1 MAKAKS
7 RRAAVRVKR
16 KASAAKR
23 AASQAAARAPGR
35 STKPSAKK
43 ARGPKKAIAKKRSLA
58 AAEARAARTA
68 KKADKRSRKVVALR
82 RKPAANGNG
91 LPKPSGKPF
100 GQAGKALDGVRILD
114 FTHVQSGP
122 TCTQLL
128 AWMGADVIKVERPG
142 VGDITRGQLVD
153 VKGADSLYFTMLNH
167 NKRSITIDS
176 KHPQG
181 KRVLNELIKTC
192 DVLVENFAPGALDRM
207 GLTWEH
213 IHKLNPRMIVASV
226 KGFGPGPY
234 EDCKVYEN
242 VAQCTGGSASTTGF
256 LDGPPLVTGA
266 QIGDSGTGLHLALG
280 IVSALY
286 QRTRTGRGQK
296 VLAAMQ
302 DGVLNLCRVKL
313 RDQQRLKAGP
323 LAEYSQYG
331 QGIAFGSTVPRA
343 GNDSGG
349 GQPGWIIKC
358 KGWENDPNAYIYF
371 ITQAPVWEAICDVIG
386 EPTWKTDPEYATPR
400 ARLPK
405 LKAIFD
411 RIEQWTMTKTKFE
424 AMDILNQYDIPCG
437 PILSMEELA
446 ADESLRKTG
455 TVVEVDHPVRGK
467 YLSVGNPIK
476 MSDSISEV
484 TRSPLLGEH
493 TDEILTKVLGFD
505 KKAVAEIKASGA
517 LSAPEKEGKPK
528 AA

>member
-1 MAKAKS
+1 MAIRKKATKAKAKVS
-7 RRAAVRVKR
+7 IKS
-16 KASAAKR
+16 K
-23 AASQAAARAPGR
+23 AAS
-35 STKPSAKK
+35 K
-43 ARGPKKAIAKKRSLA
+43 
-58 AAEARAARTA
+58 
-68 KKADKRSRKVVALR
+68 KVVKLKSK
-82 RKPAANGNG
+82 KPAAKTKASNGM
-91 LPKPSGKPF
+91 PKPSSKPF
-100 GQAGKALDGVRILD
+100 GKDGKALDGVRILD

-128 AWMGADVIKVERPG
+128 AWFGADVIKVERPG

-181 KRVLNELIKTC
+181 KRVLDELIKKC

-213 IHKLNPRMIVASV
+213 IHKLNPRMVVASV

-242 VAQCTGGSASTTGF
+242 VAQCAGGSASTTGF
-256 LDGPPLVTGA
+256 RDGPPLVTGA

-280 IVSALY
+280 IVAALY
-286 QRTRTGRGQK
+286 QRNRTGRGQK

-302 DGVLNLCRVKL
+302 DGVLNLARVKL

-323 LAEYSQYG
+323 LTEYSQYG
-331 QGIAFGSTVPRA
+331 EGIPFGDSVPRA

-349 GQPGWIIKC
+349 GQPGWILKC
-358 KGWENDPNAYIYF
+358 KGWETDPNAYIYF
-371 ITQAPVWEAICDVIG
+371 ITQAPVWGAICDLIG
-386 EPTWKTDPEYATPR
+386 EPTWKTDEGYATPK

-405 LKAIFD
+405 LKAIFG

-424 AMDILNQYDIPCG
+424 VMNLCNAVDIPVG
-437 PILSMEELA
+437 PILSMKEIAEEP
-446 ADESLRKTG
+446 SLRKTG

-467 YLSVGNPIK
+467 YLTVGNPIK

-484 TRSPLLGEH
+484 KRSPLLGEH
-493 TDEILTKVLGFD
+493 TDEILSKVLGFE
-505 KKAVAEIKASGA
+505 KNEVAKIKASGA
-517 LSAPEKEGKPK
+517 LSAPEKKEK

>member
-1 MAKAKS
+1 MAKKSKKKTAPKTAKAKTAKKP
-7 RRAAVRVKR
+7 AAR
-16 KASAAKR
+16 KAAK
-23 AASQAAARAPGR
+23 
-35 STKPSAKK
+35 KPAKK
-43 ARGPKKAIAKKRSLA
+43 A
-58 AAEARAARTA
+58 
-68 KKADKRSRKVVALR
+68 
-82 RKPAANGNG
+82 NGI
-91 LPKPSGKPF
+91 PSPSKKPF
-100 GQAGKALDGVRILD
+100 GQAGLALDGVRILD

-128 AWMGADVIKVERPG
+128 AWFGADVIKIERPG

-167 NKRSITIDS
+167 NKRSITVDS
-176 KHPQG
+176 KNKKG
-181 KRVLNELIKTC
+181 KEIIERLIKHC
-192 DVLVENFAPGALDRM
+192 DVMVENFAPGALDRM
-207 GLTWEH
+207 GFTWEH
-213 IHKLNPRMIVASV
+213 IHKLNPRIIVASI

-256 LDGPPLVTGA
+256 RDGIPLVTGA

-280 IVSALY
+280 IVTALY
-286 QRTRTGRGQK
+286 QRSRTGRGQK
-296 VLAAMQ
+296 VSVAMQ

-323 LAEYSQYG
+323 LTEYSQYG
-331 QGIAFGSTVPRA
+331 EGIPFGDATPRA

-349 GQPGWIIKC
+349 GQPGRILKC

-386 EPTWKTDPEYATPR
+386 EPTWKTDPEFSTPK

-405 LKAIFD
+405 LNAIFA
-411 RIEQWTMTKTKFE
+411 RIEEWTSSKTKFE
-424 AMDILNQYDIPCG
+424 AMDILNKYDIPCG
-437 PILSMEELA
+437 PILSMKELA
-446 ADESLRKTG
+446 EDQSLRNTG
-455 TVVEVDHPVRGK
+455 TIVEVDHPKRGK

-476 MSDSISEV
+476 LSDSISKV
-484 TRSPLLGEH
+484 KRSPLLGEH
-493 TDEILTKVLGFD
+493 TDEILKEALGYSTKEI
-505 KKAVAEIKASGA
+505 AEIKVSGA
-517 LSAPEKEGKPK
+517 VTAPEKKEK